1 VIDFKELTAQDLP
14 NSFVF
19 RDFQKPGAFSL
30 EPSPERN
37 YLMRDFLL
45 IAGLLASPFTTSVQ
59 QYREQ
64 PSVNQNDPRLSRLRK
79 FFADRDCPLKD
90 SAKDFL
96 VAADQN
102 ELDWRLLPS
111 ISIIESSGGKD
122 YRNNNVL
129 GWDSC
134 KEHFPS
140 VRAGIH
146 YVAAKL
152 GKSSRYKG
160 KDVDRKLQ
168 IYNPLPEYPRRVKAV
183 MRSIGSSALPRTLA
197 AD

>member
-1 VIDFKELTAQDLP
+1 MKDV
-14 NSFVF
+14 
-19 RDFQKPGAFSL
+19 
-30 EPSPERN
+30 
-37 YLMRDFLL
+37 LL
-45 IAGLLASPFTTSVQ
+45 VAGLLAAPFTTSVQ
-59 QYREQ
+59 QYRSQ
-64 PSVNQNDPRLSRLRK
+64 PSVDQNDPRLSRLKK

-102 ELDWRLLPS
+102 KLDWRLLPS
-111 ISIIESSGGKD
+111 ISMVESSGGKD
-122 YRNNNVL
+122 YRNNNVF

-134 KEHFPS
+134 RERFPS

-146 YVAAKL
+146 YVAAQL

-160 KDVDRKLQ
+160 KDVDRKLRL
-168 IYNPLPEYPRRVKAV
+168 YNSTPEYSQRVKRV
-183 MRSIGSSALPRTLA
+183 MRAIGSCSQARMLA

>member
-1 VIDFKELTAQDLP
+1 
-14 NSFVF
+14 
-19 RDFQKPGAFSL
+19 
-30 EPSPERN
+30 
-37 YLMRDFLL
+37 MRDLL
-45 IAGLLASPFTTSVQ
+45 LVAGLLASPFTISVQ
-59 QYREQ
+59 QYRAQ
-64 PSVNQNDPRLSRLRK
+64 PAVNQNDPRLSRLKK

-122 YRNNNVL
+122 YRNNNVF

-134 KEHFPS
+134 KERFPS

-146 YVAAKL
+146 YVAAQL
-152 GKSSRYKG
+152 GKSNRYKG

-168 IYNPLPEYPRRVKAV
+168 IYNPLPEYSQRVKAV
-183 MRSIGSSALPRTLA
+183 MRAMGSCSQPRPQARMLA

>member
-1 VIDFKELTAQDLP
+1 MKDV
-14 NSFVF
+14 
-19 RDFQKPGAFSL
+19 
-30 EPSPERN
+30 
-37 YLMRDFLL
+37 LL
-45 IAGLLASPFTTSVQ
+45 VAGLLATPFTISVQ
-59 QYREQ
+59 QYRAQ
-64 PSVNQNDPRLSRLRK
+64 PPVDQKDPRLSQLKK

-90 SAKDFL
+90 SAGDFL

-111 ISIIESSGGKD
+111 ISFIESSGGKD

-129 GWDSC
+129 GWASC
-134 KEHFPS
+134 KERFPS

-146 YVAAKL
+146 YVAAQL

-160 KDVDRKLQ
+160 KDVDTKLQ
-168 IYNPLPEYPRRVKAV
+168 IYNPVPEYSQRVRAV
-183 MRSIGSSALPRTLA
+183 MRTIGSRPQPHSPARALA